1 MLRHARLMAHRHRNL
16 RKKFVI
22 YSKVTA
28 RSSSSPVPGLFSFSH
43 VLVFARGSPTACL
56 DDGKEFKDLSG
67 ELHYV
72 KYGMSQVPPPNH

>member
-43 VLVFARGSPTACL
+43 VLVFAFLGVVLQR
-56 DDGKEFKDLSG
+56 
-67 ELHYV
+67 V
-72 KYGMSQVPPPNH
+72 